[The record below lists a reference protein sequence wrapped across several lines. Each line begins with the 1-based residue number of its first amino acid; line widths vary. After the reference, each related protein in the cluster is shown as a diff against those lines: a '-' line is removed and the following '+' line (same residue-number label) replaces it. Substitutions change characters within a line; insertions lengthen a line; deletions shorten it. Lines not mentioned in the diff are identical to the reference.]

1 MKTSQDCKQISWEA
15 RVPVYSSRTTIPP
28 AVRVLGK
35 EGEVER
41 IVADGEKG
49 LVWVLPKLLA
59 PFKGTWTPKRVRS

>member
-1 MKTSQDCKQISWEA
+1 MC
-15 RVPVYSSRTTIPP
+15 SSRTTIAP

-41 IVADGEKG
+41 IVADREEG

-59 PFKGTWTPKRVRS
+59 PCKGTWTPKRVRS